1 MSQSVKVSSLATFSN
16 NQLLTQI
23 MKNCGL
29 IPESFKGDFS
39 NDDFL
44 KYEFTRNLQFAFET
58 IMKLPVKEFEED
70 FEELNK
76 ELFPELSNEP
86 FGTRYLIS
94 KRYPYLVCKV
104 DGFLGDDDF
113 GSTNYHKDFLKT
125 SKGPHNEYIIEDDK
139 YFSGLATYE
148 IAAKQFLPSR
158 PDEDDEGTPHDIL
171 IFKDGNHYRWDLG
184 NLAWASVVNEF
195 PDHCQPK
202 TFVIGRIGNI
212 EIDKSYVWDLE
223 NHKVAQIKND
233 LVVPLLVKQN
243 KYSTEVC
250 IKDVKGKFRVFNLKK
265 TIETLKKREEAYL
278 NKLSKNKITKE

>member
-1 MSQSVKVSSLATFSN
+1 MSQPVQVSSLARFTN
-16 NQLLTQI
+16 IQLLTQI

-29 IPESFKGDFS
+29 IPKGFEGDFS

-58 IMKLPVKEFEED
+58 IMKLPVKQFEED
-70 FEELNK
+70 FVEMNK
-76 ELFPELSNEP
+76 ELFPELANEP
-86 FGTRYLIS
+86 RETRYLIS

-104 DGFLGDDDF
+104 F
-113 GSTNYHKDFLKT
+113 GAIDEDETSYIDYRKDFLKT

-158 PDEDDEGTPHDIL
+158 PEEDDEGTPHDIL

-202 TFVIGRIGNI
+202 SFVIGRIGKI
-212 EIDKSYVWDLE
+212 PIDKSYVWDLE

-243 KYSTEVC
+243 KYSTEVR
-250 IKDVKGKFRVFNLKK
+250 IKDAKGKFHVFNLKNI
-265 TIETLKKREEAYL
+265 IETLKKREEAYL
-278 NKLSKNKITKE
+278 KKLSENKITNV